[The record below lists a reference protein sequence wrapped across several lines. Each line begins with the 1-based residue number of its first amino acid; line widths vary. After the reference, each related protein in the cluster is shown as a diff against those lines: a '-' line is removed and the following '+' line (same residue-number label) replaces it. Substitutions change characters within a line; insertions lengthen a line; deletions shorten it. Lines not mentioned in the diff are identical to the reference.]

1 MKLDEHIRS
10 LEHERE
16 LLLRRGR
23 LDRAAQVEEELLR
36 LGVSVEDPLGGAVQ
50 PEPESTPAKK
60 AAKKAPVKKPARRK
74 D

>member
-1 MKLDEHIRS
+1 MKLDEQIRA

-16 LLLRRGR
+16 LLIRRGR

-50 PEPESTPAKK
+50 PEPESTPDKK
-60 AAKKAPVKKPARRK
+60 PTKKAPAKKPARRK